1 MEEANM
7 TEEAMQTN
15 YNIQM
20 TFETSPCLSMSINM
34 YVEGQIDFMLK
45 GFEINLF
52 TIGELP

>member
-7 TEEAMQTN
+7 TEEAIQTN